1 MKIRDAKT
9 LLTML
14 ESGKVN
20 EDLSTA
26 LTSTIKALYD
36 MAIDNPRG
44 TFKSRV
50 SLHLDLVVEDGG
62 EMVEINPKIPIP
74 KLPELKRR
82 TTVYFTTDDGGLST
96 EHPQQMDLIGG
107 PREIIHNR

>member
-20 EDLSTA
+20 EDLSA
-26 LTSTIKALYD
+26 QLTSTIKALLD
-36 MAIDNPRG
+36 MSRDNPRG
-44 TFKSRV
+44 SFKSRV

-62 EMVEINPKIPIP
+62 EMVEINPKIPAP

-82 TTVYFTTDDGGLST
+82 TTVYFTTEDGGLST
-96 EHPQQMDLIGG
+96 EHPQQMDMIGG
-107 PREIIHNR
+107 PREIVHTR

>member
-1 MKIRDAKT
+1 
-9 LLTML
+9 
-14 ESGKVN
+14 
-20 EDLSTA
+20 
-26 LTSTIKALYD
+26 
-36 MAIDNPRG
+36 
-44 TFKSRV
+44 
-50 SLHLDLVVEDGG
+50 
-62 EMVEINPKIPIP
+62 MVEINPKIPIP